1 MDDTAESI
9 AKQKEIDELLSG
21 QLTQEDEDEVLKEL
35 EHLEELEELNK
46 LVTEEENV
54 EDKLPE
60 VPMHELPGTT
70 SLIEPGQSKLQC
82 KNEQKGYKLI
92 FVTSF
97 SSKRLAYLHKSIQ
110 KP

>member
-54 EDKLPE
+54 QDKLPE
-60 VPMHELPGTT
+60 VPMHELPETVSGR
-70 SLIEPGQSKLQC
+70 ENVREKSKG
-82 KNEQKGYKLI
+82 KTR
-92 FVTSF
+92 V
-97 SSKRLAYLHKSIQ
+97 ALHAS
-110 KP
+110 

>member
-54 EDKLPE
+54 
-60 VPMHELPGTT
+60 V
-70 SLIEPGQSKLQC
+70 
-82 KNEQKGYKLI
+82 
-92 FVTSF
+92 
-97 SSKRLAYLHKSIQ
+97 
-110 KP
+110 